1 MPGASLVL
9 DDNLS
14 PTIASLVLAARHP
27 GNLMAAFAGSM
38 LTSTQRRFET
48 ETGPDGAKW
57 KPLATRTT
65 LKKIRSRQ
73 RGTANIL
80 RVTTRLY
87 SSLTTQSDDRSA
99 SVGTNI
105 VYAAPHQFGGEIQ
118 QYARS
123 QRASFVRIRKR
134 WQFAKRGRKGSIE
147 KNITIGEHTITIP
160 ARPYLGFSQA
170 DIAALAEIG
179 TDWLI
184 QEAYP

>member
-1 MPGASLVL
+1 MPGASLIL
-9 DDNLS
+9 DDTLS
-14 PTIASLVLAARHP
+14 PSIASLVQAARHP
-27 GNLMAAFAGSM
+27 GNLMASFAGAM

-48 ETGPDGAKW
+48 ETSPDGAKW
-57 KPLATRTT
+57 KPLAPRTT
-65 LKKIRSRQ
+65 MKKIRSRQ

-123 QRASFVRIRKR
+123 QSASFIRIRKR
-134 WQFAKRGRKGSIE
+134 WQFSKAGRKGAVK
-147 KNITIGEHTITIP
+147 KNITIGEHTIRIP
-160 ARPYLGFSQA
+160 ARPYLGFSEA
-170 DIAALAEIG
+170 DIAALTEIG
-179 TDWLI
+179 TDWLLEEI
-184 QEAYP
+184 NQ

>member
-14 PTIASLVLAARHP
+14 PVIGQLVVSARHP
-27 GNLMAAFAGSM
+27 GNLLAAFAGAM

-57 KPLATRTT
+57 KPLKRRTT

-73 RGTANIL
+73 RGSANIL

-87 SSLTTQSDDRSA
+87 SSLTTHSDDHSA
-99 SVGTNI
+99 SVGTNLI
-105 VYAAPHQFGGEIQ
+105 YAAPHQFGGEIQ

-134 WQFAKRGRKGSIE
+134 WQFAKSGRKGAIA
-147 KNITIGEHTITIP
+147 KNITIGEHTIPIP
-160 ARPYLGFSQA
+160 ARPYLGFSDA
-170 DIAALAEIG
+170 DIVTLYEIG
-179 TDWLI
+179 ADWI
-184 QEAYP
+184 EGEVNR